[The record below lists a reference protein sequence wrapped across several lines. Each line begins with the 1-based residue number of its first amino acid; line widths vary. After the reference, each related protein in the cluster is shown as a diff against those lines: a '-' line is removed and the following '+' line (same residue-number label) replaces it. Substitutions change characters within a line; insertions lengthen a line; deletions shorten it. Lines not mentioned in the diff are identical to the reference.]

1 MSAVE
6 LLQCEYLREF
16 IGLYEQVRVG
26 RSVSFRL
33 GNLEESSG
41 ALHSQIDHLYIY
53 YAPLVTINLGFSGMP
68 SH

>member
-1 MSAVE
+1 MLAVE

-41 ALHSQIDHLYIY
+41 ALHPQNDHLYIY
-53 YAPLVTINLGFSGMP
+53 RAPLVTMNLCFCGMP